1 MFPKGWFDVSSDSQC
16 LVFSKIE
23 ERDVIQVY
31 NYTVDLILNLTAIV
45 CIQLSYTLKVT
56 YDFLWTFQIQGEVVN
71 LSSAHL
77 APLPSKLQSALDV
90 LKMLQSIESSSFCV
104 GNEDN
109 K

>member
-1 MFPKGWFDVSSDSQC
+1 MFCQLYPQVCLHCINKIYNGFVLFPKGWFDVSSDSQC
-16 LVFSKIE
+16 LVFSKM
-23 ERDVIQVY
+23 QVY

-77 APLPSKLQSALDV
+77 APLPSKLQSAGD
-90 LKMLQSIESSSFCV
+90 
-104 GNEDN
+104 ED
-109 K
+109 